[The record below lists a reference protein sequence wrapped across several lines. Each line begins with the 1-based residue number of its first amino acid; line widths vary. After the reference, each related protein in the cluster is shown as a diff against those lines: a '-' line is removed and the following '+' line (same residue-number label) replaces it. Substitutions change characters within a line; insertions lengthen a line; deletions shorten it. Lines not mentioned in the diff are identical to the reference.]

1 MKIQIKL
8 TLLFTLIIAAVL
20 VFLNLY
26 IYIFSS
32 SFTKNNFY
40 AQLKDRAI
48 ITATVFLEADEESSA
63 IIKSF
68 QTKYLNTL
76 PNEVIRVYNA
86 ENKPVFID
94 SSDKMTFDT
103 SFINQVRMK
112 RESREEKGDRQ
123 ILGIYYEDNQGNFV
137 IVASAVNQT
146 GIQNLGY
153 LQKVLLIGFLSSLI
167 FVFLAGRYFTKLV
180 LKPVSAIALQTN
192 TISETNLH
200 LRLDEGNKKDEL
212 AQLSITINQMLQRLE
227 NAFELQNNF
236 VSNASHELRNPLTS
250 IIGNIEVALTRS
262 RSVPEYEAVL
272 LSVLEEAEK
281 LHKVTNGLLHLSQSN
296 LDFTGLRREEIR
308 IDELLIGLKAELRL
322 KRPESVVELAFP
334 EMPESPSSLTISGDK
349 QLLETAILNIMD
361 NACKFSND
369 KKVTVTLL
377 LNDKNVLI
385 KIADT
390 GIGIAK
396 NQLPHVTETFFRAD
410 NARSYSGSGIGLALV
425 DKIVKLH
432 RGKLTIISEL
442 NNGTEVA
449 VSFPII

>member
-1 MKIQIKL
+1 
-8 TLLFTLIIAAVL
+8 
-20 VFLNLY
+20 
-26 IYIFSS
+26 
-32 SFTKNNFY
+32 
-40 AQLKDRAI
+40 
-48 ITATVFLEADEESSA
+48 
-63 IIKSF
+63 
-68 QTKYLNTL
+68 
-76 PNEVIRVYNA
+76 
-86 ENKPVFID
+86 
-94 SSDKMTFDT
+94 
-103 SFINQVRMK
+103 
-112 RESREEKGDRQ
+112 
-123 ILGIYYEDNQGNFV
+123 
-137 IVASAVNQT
+137 
-146 GIQNLGY
+146 
-153 LQKVLLIGFLSSLI
+153 LIGFLSSLI